1 MSIAL
6 VAALDTK
13 AEDAAFLASRLRA
26 RGHEVTIVD
35 VGVLGEP
42 GLAADV
48 EREQVAALGGTAH
61 AELVVRRD
69 RSEAVAVMA
78 TGATHVL
85 ADLHA
90 RGRLTGALAIG
101 GGAGTTVGATAMRA
115 LPLGLPKVVL
125 STLAT
130 DPARFVGTSD
140 IIMIPSVVD
149 VAGVNRISA
158 ITYARAA
165 DALAGMVEGAAER
178 PVPRD
183 APVVAAT
190 MFGVTTPCVLR
201 AKQRLEDAGCEVLV
215 FHATGVGG
223 RMMERLIDDGFVDAV
238 LDVTTTEWADEVVG
252 GIMPGGP
259 HRLEAAARAGLPQV
273 VSLGATDMVNFGPL
287 DAVPERFGGR
297 CLYEHTAA
305 STLLR
310 VSAQEAA
317 TIGTAIGRKLRAATG
332 PTTVLIPLR
341 GVSALDDA
349 NAPFEDP
356 HARAALSDALRAELT
371 GARVRVE
378 EHDLHINDEAF
389 ADRLAEHVLAAMERP
404 ARPAAT
410 KAAGRESHAYG

>member
-1 MSIAL
+1 VSIAL

-13 AEDAAFLASRLRA
+13 AEDAAFLASRLRS
-26 RGHEVTIVD
+26 RGHEVTIID
-35 VGVLGEP
+35 VGVLGAP
-42 GLAADV
+42 GLAADID
-48 EREQVAALGGTAH
+48 REVVAAHGGVAH
-61 AELVVRRD
+61 AALVARRD
-69 RSEAVAVMA
+69 RSEAVAVMT

-90 RGRLTGALAIG
+90 RGRLSGALAIG
-101 GGAGTTVGATAMRA
+101 GGAGTTIGASAMRA
-115 LPLGLPKVVL
+115 LPLGLPKVLL

-130 DPARFVGTSD
+130 DPARFIGTSD
-140 IIMIPSVVD
+140 IVMIPSVVD

-165 DALAGMVEGAAER
+165 DALAGMVEGAADTAM
-178 PVPRD
+178 PRT

-223 RMMERLIDDGFVDAV
+223 RMMERLIEDGIVDAV
-238 LDVTTTEWADEVVG
+238 LDITTTEWADEIVG

-273 VSLGATDMVNFGPL
+273 ISVGATDMVNFGPL
-287 DAVPERFGGR
+287 DAVPERFHGR
-297 CLYEHTAA
+297 CRYAHTAA

-310 VSAQEAA
+310 VTPAEAK
-317 TIGTAIGRKLRAATG
+317 TIGTAIGAKLRAATG

-341 GVSALDDA
+341 GVSALDA
-349 NAPFEDP
+349 VGGPFEDP
-356 HARAALSDALRAELT
+356 CARAALTDALCAQLAGT
-371 GARVRVE
+371 HVRVE

-389 ADRLAEHVLAAMERP
+389 ADALADHLLTQLGSP
-404 ARPAAT
+404 ARSL
-410 KAAGRESHAYG
+410 ESTQGCRT